1 MPSAFD
7 PGKLAFDIE
16 QPIFPAVRDYIRS
29 MAGYVRS
36 GAPGSENL
44 IPTVTRGF
52 AYAPFIS
59 DLLRPQLDQAFLGV
73 CPSMSMMM
81 QYEQGASVLVLVLE
95 CNESNPV
102 SQYWKLPPKIRFIPI
117 GNMVKQTITQPKS
130 RLLGLELCVDLEP
143 HSNDIAQT
151 IPFRLLPAL
160 LHEEQVLKAKPLW
173 EPFLEMQPYLTA
185 MGTARQKSLSE
196 SLAGLF
202 YESKD
207 SPITAKQITDPAW
220 LPGLEKAIEQVK
232 AEANIARGAS
242 IVAP

>member
-1 MPSAFD
+1 
-7 PGKLAFDIE
+7 
-16 QPIFPAVRDYIRS
+16 
-29 MAGYVRS
+29 
-36 GAPGSENL
+36 
-44 IPTVTRGF
+44 
-52 AYAPFIS
+52 
-59 DLLRPQLDQAFLGV
+59 
-73 CPSMSMMM
+73 
-81 QYEQGASVLVLVLE
+81 
-95 CNESNPV
+95 
-102 SQYWKLPPKIRFIPI
+102 
-117 GNMVKQTITQPKS
+117 
-130 RLLGLELCVDLEP
+130 
-143 HSNDIAQT
+143 
-151 IPFRLLPAL
+151 